1 MIIDTHVHI
10 WDLER
15 SGYGWLKNADRLL
28 QQSYSLEEL
37 EASRVAAGVNAG
49 LLVQAD
55 NTIEDTALMI
65 EAANSHDWI
74 KGVVG
79 WLPLTSSSKT
89 EQLLQSFFL
98 AERYFKGV
106 RHLIHDEA
114 DDEWLLR
121 PEVIESLRVLAAH
134 QLPFDVVGVKVS
146 HIKAAL
152 RVAELVPDL
161 KMVFNHLN
169 QPPVKSGERF
179 GEWGQYMKQAAQHK
193 NFYVKIS
200 GLGTTAGKE
209 QFSAAAI
216 KPYIDFVLTAFGA
229 DRCFCG
235 GDWPVSLLACGY
247 GEIWDI
253 YKQVIKELVDNEH
266 QRRLIFS
273 DNAVSFYNLDK
284 V

>member
-1 MIIDTHVHI
+1 
-10 WDLER
+10 
-15 SGYGWLKNADRLL
+15 
-28 QQSYSLEEL
+28 
-37 EASRVAAGVNAG
+37 
-49 LLVQAD
+49 
-55 NTIEDTALMI
+55 
-65 EAANSHDWI
+65 
-74 KGVVG
+74 
-79 WLPLTSSSKT
+79 
-89 EQLLQSFFL
+89 
-98 AERYFKGV
+98 
-106 RHLIHDEA
+106 
-114 DDEWLLR
+114 
-121 PEVIESLRVLAAH
+121 
-134 QLPFDVVGVKVS
+134 
-146 HIKAAL
+146 
-152 RVAELVPDL
+152 
-161 KMVFNHLN
+161 MVFNHLN